1 MTGSIAGH
9 IFRNSP
15 TGRVCD
21 CGRTWLSVLAEREYW
36 RPGEAGIAHSG
47 NLNAVEVGELQ
58 AELDRV
64 WTAVLAG
71 VEA

>member
-1 MTGSIAGH
+1 MSATIAGH
-9 IFRNSP
+9 RFIESP

-36 RPGEAGIAHSG
+36 VVGAHG
-47 NLNAVEVGELQ
+47 VRHFGTLGPADVDELQ

-71 VEA
+71 VET